1 MRCIRVY
8 LSSASLYERLA
19 NSGWCICLI
28 LDEALPLWLPLA
40 FSAESATALLI
51 AFSRATRRGGDEGDE
66 EGEGEK
72 EKEEKGKVEVE
83 DEKMKK
89 DDEDE
94 KTNSKEG
101 GEEGE

>member
-1 MRCIRVY
+1 M
-8 LSSASLYERLA
+8 YERLA

-28 LDEALPLWLPLA
+28 LDKAFPLWLPLA

-72 EKEEKGKVEVE
+72 EKEEKEEVEV
-83 DEKMKK
+83 
-89 DDEDE
+89 EDE